1 MASGNSANKEAAP
14 CVKRAS
20 GAATD
25 CHAPFFPWE
34 FQGTPEAS
42 WCCNPLLILYG
53 AHMQL

>member
-25 CHAPFFPWE
+25 YHAPFFPWE